1 MIINPGEKRAQ
12 AWICDS
18 GGVILGRMLH
28 PAIILAFLSING
40 DDQHSN
46 LLRCFYEHSMGFL
59 DKTFRSQL
67 VLQS

>member
-1 MIINPGEKRAQ
+1 MHMIINPGEKHAQ
-12 AWICDS
+12 AWICGS

-46 LLRCFYEHSMGFL
+46 LLRIFLWTFNGF
-59 DKTFRSQL
+59 F
-67 VLQS
+67 